1 MDNFLISPKE
11 IKEHLESQADGSSTN
26 GYLLVDIR
34 DENEFRDWNIK
45 GAINLPVN
53 SFLAQGNYPKLKE
66 ELMKLPK
73 DKLIVTICA
82 RGINS
87 QVAASMLREMDY
99 KAVALEK
106 GMKGWNENFDIYK
119 IDFPSFTAVQFVRI
133 GKGCLSYIIYDNQT
147 KEAAVFEPAVFIGE
161 YEDYLTGNGLK
172 AKYVIDTHS
181 HADHFSGGM
190 ELAKTLKLDYY
201 VNETDIDNVFSF
213 KSLKGVNEIN
223 LGSIKIEIIPTP
235 GHTDGSV
242 SFFVN
247 GKALICGDLLLLESP
262 GRPDLARTKEATI
275 KGAEILFNTLQNLL
289 PRLNDNVKIFPS
301 HFTKTEIRPVVMTLG
316 ELKASSK
323 PLTMT
328 DKNEFIDYITSNI
341 PMTPPNYDTIKKF
354 NKAGV
359 MIPLD
364 YAEELEIGPNRCAA
378 R

>member
-11 IKEHLESQADGSSTN
+11 IKEYLSSSEN
-26 GYLLVDIR
+26 GYMLVDIR
-34 DENEFRDWNIK
+34 TENEYKDWNIK
-45 GAINLPVN
+45 GTVNLPIN
-53 SFLAQGNYPKLKE
+53 SLVAEGNFTEIKKE
-66 ELMKLPK
+66 LQKLPK

-87 QVAASMLREMDY
+87 QVASSILREMDY
-99 KAVALEK
+99 NSVALEK

-119 IDFPSFTAVQFVRI
+119 LDFPAFTVVQFIRI

-147 KEAAVFEPAVFIGE
+147 RATAVFEPSVFIYE
-161 YEDYLTGNGLK
+161 YEDYITANKLN
-172 AKYVIDTHS
+172 VEFIIDTHA

-190 ELAKTLKLDYY
+190 ELAKALNISYY
-201 VNETDIDNVFSF
+201 VNETDVDKVFTF
-213 KSLKGVNEIN
+213 KSLKNIN
-223 LGSIKIEIIPTP
+223 NIALGNTKIEIISTP

-242 SFFVN
+242 SFLIN
-247 GKALICGDLLLLESP
+247 DEALLCGDLLLLESP
-262 GRPDLARTKEATI
+262 GRPDLARTKEDTI
-275 KGAEILFNTLQNLL
+275 KGAEKLFDTLKNLL
-289 PRLNDNVKIFPS
+289 NSLNDKVKVFPS

-328 DKNEFIDYITSNI
+328 NKDEFIDYITSNI
-341 PMTPPNYDTIKKF
+341 PMNPPNYETIKKF